1 MLPSNL
7 ANVSVSMK
15 GVLLR
20 FVGCGGVVRGL
31 CHGAYMCVCLRSLW
45 DSPRSRVLR
54 SGLASEA
61 LRVVLRGFVVLP
73 LLTQGQLY
81 AVYLF
86 FTTLHRRRWVSLTYH
101 EARRSGGP
109 RPPCH
114 RRYKARRCASRVG
127 ELVGASPKTRSKT
140 SGIRFPPFGRWR
152 GRSSLE
158 QKGGMANERER
169 VNEQK
174 GAPPKLNS
182 YIYEIDADESPIAS
196 TSHNGPTARAST
208 ELIGRVTLAWMTPC
222 YPRVAVCFLR
232 RPDHTHRER
241 SRCCHLVG

>member
-1 MLPSNL
+1 M
-7 ANVSVSMK
+7 NV
-15 GVLLR
+15 
-20 FVGCGGVVRGL
+20 
-31 CHGAYMCVCLRSLW
+31 
-45 DSPRSRVLR
+45 
-54 SGLASEA
+54 
-61 LRVVLRGFVVLP
+61 
-73 LLTQGQLY
+73 
-81 AVYLF
+81 
-86 FTTLHRRRWVSLTYH
+86 
-101 EARRSGGP
+101 
-109 RPPCH
+109 
-114 RRYKARRCASRVG
+114 
-127 ELVGASPKTRSKT
+127 
-140 SGIRFPPFGRWR
+140 
-152 GRSSLE
+152 
-158 QKGGMANERER
+158 R